1 MTKLY
6 IDENISYHIANGL
19 SKLEKGN
26 GNDIEVLTIK
36 DEFGRGA
43 NDEDWIPLVGKESG
57 VVITQDFNIYRKK
70 LQRDLFENH
79 GVGLFIIRPPSKKH
93 GYRYWE
99 MVQQIINHWPEIK
112 DLVQNKRPFAFY
124 ATANGKFERL

>member
-19 SKLEKGN
+19 DKLEKGN

-43 NDEDWIPLVGKESG
+43 NDEDWIPLVGKQSG

-70 LQRDLFENH
+70 NL
-79 GVGLFIIRPPSKKH
+79 
-93 GYRYWE
+93 
-99 MVQQIINHWPEIK
+99 
-112 DLVQNKRPFAFY
+112 
-124 ATANGKFERL
+124 